1 MFIIR
6 GHFYSILFTT
16 ELRIKNF
23 LKCSFGRERKEGGII
38 VETNCCLI
46 KNTFCN
52 IKCMQ
57 QKAGSKLFHVIV
69 VCDINAQSHILV
81 LFHEAIR
88 LCYCQCYQLTF
99 IRVFRWETNLP
110 RFCLGVLP
118 SNAFLEKFY
127 NGMKSVYKFFFG
139 FGIFSF

>member
-1 MFIIR
+1 MTANSFVKQLAVISFNKISTLVILSTYYSMFIIR

-57 QKAGSKLFHVIV
+57 KAGSKLFHVIV

-99 IRVFRWETNLP
+99 IW
-110 RFCLGVLP
+110 
-118 SNAFLEKFY
+118 
-127 NGMKSVYKFFFG
+127 G
-139 FGIFSF
+139 FG